1 MKMKK
6 ALAALLILVLVL
18 GLAACGGAQQAA
30 PAASPA
36 PAEEAAPAEEGA
48 PEETAE
54 PVVVRIGLTGAVYEP
69 IWDVVKEKLKDEG
82 IELEYVQFNNFSLP
96 NNALANGEIEINAFQ
111 HHAFFN
117 NDTSSNGYDL
127 TAIGDTYIVAMDI
140 FSDKITDLSELKDG
154 DSVAIPNDV
163 TNGGRALKVLESAGL
178 LTVDPEAGSLPTVN
192 DITDNPLNLKIQEV
206 DANLVPSLIPDVT
219 IAVVNGNYAL
229 DAGLEADK
237 ALYKESEYADNSY
250 YCLIAVRSED
260 ADNPVYQRIAEAYR
274 CDEVIDVYNN
284 QFAGFFT
291 PTWKLPA

>member
-1 MKMKK
+1 MLPLSLKTTPAVRGATGVPGRRAYRDGMPPAFVRPAYRRRARRLRRLLRAAAVVA
-6 ALAALLILVLVL
+6 ALALVALIAAHLATHLDSVVV
-18 GLAACGGAQQAA
+18 LAAREMPSVAVNFYQEDAAWSGETLGA
-30 PAASPA
+30 
-36 PAEEAAPAEEGA
+36 
-48 PEETAE
+48 
-54 PVVVRIGLTGAVYEP
+54 
-69 IWDVVKEKLKDEG
+69 
-82 IELEYVQFNNFSLP
+82 
-96 NNALANGEIEINAFQ
+96 
-111 HHAFFN
+111 
-117 NDTSSNGYDL
+117 
-127 TAIGDTYIVAMDI
+127 
-140 FSDKITDLSELKDG
+140 SDRTLGKDG

-178 LTVDPEAGSLPTVN
+178 LTVDPAAGSLPTVN
-192 DITDNPLNLKIQEV
+192 DITDNPLNLKSQEV

-260 ADNPVYQRIAEAYR
+260 ADNPVYQRIAEAYQ

>member
-1 MKMKK
+1 MKK
-6 ALAALLILVLVL
+6 ALAALLVLVLVL